1 MIKLT
6 VVFGTVNLLAVFQEV
21 LHAVVIFEI
30 IAQAQAMERMIVSAH
45 KVAIPARH
53 TAGKMQLKYL
63 VSTMSN
69 LLQRI
74 LNKDRNI
81 RNATQRT
88 RQYGR
93 RYFLLA

>member
-45 KVAIPARH
+45 KVIPARH
-53 TAGKMQLKYL
+53 TAGKMQLKYF